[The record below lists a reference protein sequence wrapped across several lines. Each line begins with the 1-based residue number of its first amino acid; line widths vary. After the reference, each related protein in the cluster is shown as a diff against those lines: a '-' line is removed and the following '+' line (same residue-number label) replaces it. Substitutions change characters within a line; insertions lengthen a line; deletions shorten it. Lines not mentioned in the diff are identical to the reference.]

1 MNMLVLNFSDAMLLK
16 LFSDGLESFP
26 NLSYIHINDVLHR
39 PEVSPSPQADE
50 DADPLSRPAVRWTL
64 VGVFVCVAAVG
75 MLANTAV
82 LYTVTVSRRLR
93 AVTGNVFVA
102 CLAVSDLWLCVFS
115 GPIQLHYQLTNRWA
129 FGLVLCRIVF
139 AAFAVPVYVS
149 ALSILWIA
157 IDRYR
162 LIVRPLA
169 QRWSPRTAIFIVAA
183 SVLLSVVLAAP
194 VNMKLIIIIIII
206 IYLNNRNYCR
216 QVFVTCLDRKR
227 IINLNLPIL

>member
-1 MNMLVLNFSDAMLLK
+1 MLVMNFSDSMLLK
-16 LFSDGLESFP
+16 LPGDGLESFP
-26 NLSYIHINDVLHR
+26 NLSYFHIDDVHDR
-39 PEVSPSPQADE
+39 PELTSSSQTNE
-50 DADPLSRPAVRWTL
+50 DTDPLSRPAVRWTL
-64 VGVFVCVAAVG
+64 VGIFACVAAVG

-82 LYTVTVSRRLR
+82 LYTVTASRRLR

-115 GPIQLHYQLTNRWA
+115 GPIQLHYQLTDRWA

-139 AAFAVPVYVS
+139 AAFAVPIYVS

-157 IDRYR
+157 VDRYR

-183 SVLLSVVLAAP
+183 SVLLSALLAVP
-194 VNMKLIIIIIII
+194 VNIKSLL
-206 IYLNNRNYCR
+206 YYG
-216 QVFVTCLDRKR
+216 
-227 IINLNLPIL
+227 